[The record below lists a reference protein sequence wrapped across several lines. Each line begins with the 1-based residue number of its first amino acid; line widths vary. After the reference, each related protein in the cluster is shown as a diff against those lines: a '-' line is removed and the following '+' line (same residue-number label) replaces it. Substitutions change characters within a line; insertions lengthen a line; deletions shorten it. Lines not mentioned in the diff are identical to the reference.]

1 MEPATIEILRII
13 MGVLGVAIMASFMPG
28 TAYSF
33 FTFRLKR
40 KRTEYSEMLKQ
51 LGYSKDEGP
60 AYLPSLEDE
69 YEPHDY
75 YLPVTF
81 ATIITILCAIVLI
94 FGSRIA
100 GEPGLDL
107 ILRGPSIAY
116 IDTLAPDVKNSMF
129 GMLIIAFAFMGS
141 YIWSIQ
147 ALFRRLATV
156 DLTPGVYYSV
166 GIRIIFSV
174 FMGLLIYYFL
184 TDGDI
189 ETVIK
194 SGNPLNS
201 PSSLTLYAFFA
212 GMFPQRALQYMQDK
226 VHFMNSNDKMKAD
239 PLPLQMIEG
248 IDLYERTRFVE
259 VGVDNAQNLA
269 KSNFIELIIRTP
281 FNPREIIDW
290 IGQARLYLYFKNDI
304 VHLRNAGVRTIF
316 NLKTLGEDEEQL
328 ARIALLAKEVPIEKL
343 KLVYAI
349 IKDDT
354 DIEELN
360 SAHDRLILT
369 RDKLSKKNK
378 TANN

>member
-328 ARIALLAKEVPIEKL
+328 ERIALLAKEVPIEKL

>member
-1 MEPATIEILRII
+1 MDIETLRNI
-13 MGVLGVAIMASFMPG
+13 MGVLGVAIMAAFMPG

-69 YEPHDY
+69 YEPRDY

-94 FGSRIA
+94 FGSKIA
-100 GEPGLDL
+100 GEPELDL
-107 ILRGPSIAY
+107 ILQGPSIAFM
-116 IDTLAPDVKNSMF
+116 DRLEPDVKNSMF

-174 FMGLLIYYFL
+174 FMALLIYYFL
-184 TDGDI
+184 ADGDI
-189 ETVIK
+189 NKAID
-194 SGNPLNS
+194 SDNPLKS
-201 PSSLTLYAFFA
+201 PSSLTIYAFFA
-212 GMFPQRALQYMQDK
+212 GMFPQRALQYMKDK

-304 VHLRNAGVRTIF
+304 VHLRNAGIRTIY
-316 NLKTLGEDEEQL
+316 NLRTLGGDEEQL
-328 ARIALLAKEVPIEKL
+328 KKIALLAKEVPIEKL

-349 IKDDT
+349 IENDS

-360 SAHDRLILT
+360 SALDRLILT

-378 TANN
+378 AAKKR

>member
-13 MGVLGVAIMASFMPG
+13 MGVLGVTIMASFMPG

-328 ARIALLAKEVPIEKL
+328 ERIALLAKEVPIEKL